1 MVQVT
6 LLSSLIDLAVVV
18 AFALVAIWA
27 GGIDRRGFFA
37 SLAVGYPII
46 LGGGWRWFVI
56 VATFFVLGVAFT
68 WYRYEHKK
76 SIGSAQEKGGTRSWP
91 NILAN
96 GGIASLLGLG
106 ELLGGGLAFS
116 VLYLGAISAAA
127 SDTVATEL
135 GLLNKSPP
143 RLITDLR
150 KSVSPGTSGGVS
162 PMGLA
167 GTLLASALIG
177 LVAAML
183 GVASGLQALYVVA
196 VSISGGV
203 LGSLADS
210 VAGATFQRKSFCV
223 VCGKP
228 SENLVHCGEPTRYSS
243 GVKFVDNHVVNV
255 LATVFGALG
264 ATGLYLLLR

>member
-1 MVQVT
+1 VIHVT
-6 LLSSLIDLAVVV
+6 LLTSLVEFAVVA
-18 AFALVAIWA
+18 AFALVAIA
-27 GGIDRRGFFA
+27 AKAIDRRGFLA

-46 LGGGWRWFVI
+46 LAGGWTWFVI

-68 WYRYEHKK
+68 WYRYEYKK
-76 SIGSAQEKGGTRSWP
+76 SLGSAQEKGGTRNWP

-96 GGIASLLGLG
+96 GGVASLLGIG
-106 ELLGGGLAFS
+106 ELLGGGLTFS
-116 VLYLGAISAAA
+116 VLYVGAVSAAA

-135 GLLNKSPP
+135 GLLNKAPP

-177 LVAAML
+177 VVAAML
-183 GVASGLQALYVVA
+183 GVVGGLSAPLVVIVTTA
-196 VSISGGV
+196 GGAI
-203 LGSLADS
+203 GSLADS
-210 VAGATFQRKSFCV
+210 VAGATIQRKSFCV

-228 SENLVHCGEPTRYSS
+228 SENLEHCGEPTRYAS

-255 LATVFGALG
+255 IATVFGALG
-264 ATGLYLLLR
+264 AIGFYLLLR

>member
-6 LLSSLIDLAVVV
+6 LLVSLVDLAVVV
-18 AFALVAIWA
+18 AFALIAIGA
-27 GGIDRRGFFA
+27 SAIDRRGFLA

-46 LGGGWRWFVI
+46 LGGGWRWFAI

-68 WYRYEHKK
+68 WYRYEYKK
-76 SIGSAQEKGGTRSWP
+76 SLGSAQEKGGTRNWP

-106 ELLGGGLAFS
+106 ELLGGGVAFS
-116 VLYLGAISAAA
+116 IVYVGAVSAAA

-135 GLLNKSPP
+135 GLLNRSPP

-150 KSVSPGTSGGVS
+150 RSVSPGTSGGVS
-162 PMGLA
+162 PMGFV
-167 GTLLASALIG
+167 GTLFASALIG
-177 LVAAML
+177 VVAAAL
-183 GVASGLQALYVVA
+183 GVANGVQPAYVVA

-203 LGSLADS
+203 IGSLADS
-210 VAGATFQRKSFCV
+210 LAGAAFQRKSYCV

-228 SENLVHCGEPTRYSS
+228 SESLVHCGEPTRFAS
-243 GVKFVDNHVVNV
+243 GVNFVDNHVVNV

-264 ATGLYLLLR
+264 AIGLFLILP